1 MKLKCQVCTLNFV
14 EERDVEKENHMDML
28 FYWAQSSSAIIC
40 VKQILKLVR
49 LKSKYKFYKKKK
61 KEFNLYPTHMSMHC
75 IIHKIL

>member
-28 FYWAQSSSAIIC
+28 FKWAQSSSPIIC
-40 VKQILKLVR
+40 VKTILKLVR

>member
-28 FYWAQSSSAIIC
+28 FYWAQSSSTIIC

-61 KEFNLYPTHMSMHC
+61 KIIQFIPNPHVYALYNT
-75 IIHKIL
+75 

>member
-28 FYWAQSSSAIIC
+28 FYWAQSSSTIIC

-61 KEFNLYPTHMSMHC
+61 KNSIYTQPTCLC
-75 IIHKIL
+75 IV